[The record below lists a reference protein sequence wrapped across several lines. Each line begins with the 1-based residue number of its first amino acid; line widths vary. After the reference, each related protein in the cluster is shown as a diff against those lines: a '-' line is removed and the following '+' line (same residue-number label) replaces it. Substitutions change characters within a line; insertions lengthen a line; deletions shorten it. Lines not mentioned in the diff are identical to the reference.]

1 MYRIVILGPQG
12 SGKNTQAELLAKK
25 FGIPMISAGDLWRAE
40 IVAKTELGLKAEPI
54 LTAGKL
60 APNEWTIELVKKRVA
75 EANAK
80 DGFILNWYPRTMPQ
94 AQALETFAL
103 PTQVIDLA
111 LTDEESIARLSG
123 RRVCSICGR
132 NYHLTQNPPKK
143 EGACDIEGA
152 SLTIRDDDKP
162 EAVRTR
168 LAIYRKD
175 TEPLFDFYRP
185 RGIVHTINAA
195 QTIEQ
200 VFGEIA
206 RVLH

>member
-25 FGIPMISAGDLWRAE
+25 LGLPMISAGDLWRAE
-40 IVAKTELGLKAEPI
+40 IAAKTELGLKAEPI
-54 LTAGKL
+54 LAAGEL

-75 EANAK
+75 QADAK
-80 DGFILNWYPRTMPQ
+80 GGFILNGYPRTMPQ
-94 AQALETFAL
+94 AQALETFAP

-111 LTDEESIARLSG
+111 FSDEEAIKRLSG
-123 RRVCSICGR
+123 RRVCGKCGK
-132 NYHLTQNPPKK
+132 NYHLQFNPPKQ
-143 EGACDIEGA
+143 EGVCDIDDS
-152 SLTIRDDDKP
+152 SLMVRDDDKP

-185 RGIVHTINAA
+185 RGIVHTVSAA
-195 QTIEQ
+195 QAIEK
-200 VFGEIA
+200 VFEEIMKII
-206 RVLH
+206 

>member
-54 LTAGKL
+54 LAAGKL

-75 EANAK
+75 EPDTK
-80 DGFILNWYPRTMPQ
+80 EGFILNGYPRTMPQ
-94 AQALETFAL
+94 AQALEAFAS
-103 PTQVIDLA
+103 PTHVIDLA
-111 LTDEESIARLSG
+111 LSDEEAIARLSG
-123 RRVCSICGR
+123 RRVCAVCGR
-132 NYHLTQNPPKK
+132 NYHLIHNPSKK
-143 EGACDIEGA
+143 EGVCDIDG
-152 SLTIRDDDKP
+152 SPLVIRDDDKP

-168 LAIYRKD
+168 LAIYRQD

-185 RGIVHTINAA
+185 RGIVRTINAA
-195 QTIEQ
+195 QTMEK
-200 VFGEIA
+200 VFEDIV
-206 RVLH
+206 RVL

>member
-1 MYRIVILGPQG
+1 M
-12 SGKNTQAELLAKK
+12 
-25 FGIPMISAGDLWRAE
+25 
-40 IVAKTELGLKAEPI
+40 
-54 LTAGKL
+54 
-60 APNEWTIELVKKRVA
+60 KKRVA

-80 DGFILNWYPRTMPQ
+80 DGFILNGYPRTMPQ

-111 LTDEESIARLSG
+111 LTDEEAIARLSG

-132 NYHLTQNPPKK
+132 NYHLTHNPPKK
-143 EGACDIEGA
+143 EGVCDIEGA